1 MIRQPGIDSAEAAG
15 GRLGAVLS
23 APDTGLHDLG
33 GGALLV
39 VEPASVRRVLT
50 EPGDFDFPGDVG
62 RTGDLS
68 ASRGET
74 RSGHLLFP
82 PVPPE
87 QVRVGARVFTE
98 EWSASVARHDVERP
112 GEPYDALR
120 LLRLPVA
127 RATCAAVLPE
137 VGEAVRSRIADL
149 TLDWIDALA
158 PVIAARR
165 PPRRWSRA
173 RRREVSTRQR
183 LERALADA
191 RPTDETPAMTATML
205 AAGIQVPIAAGSW
218 LLAWAADHDGTPTD
232 PMHAVWETLRL
243 TPPTWI
249 TARVALRE
257 VDLEGSTVPAGTLV
271 WVSPLALGRRQELV
285 AGGAPLTDFDPDRWQ
300 EADTR
305 AGAWLPFGAG
315 PHACPGRTLGLALL
329 HELAVWAANR
339 ELLLTEQVG
348 IDQSR
353 GIAPRSCTFTARPR
367 RPR

>member
-1 MIRQPGIDSAEAAG
+1 M
-15 GRLGAVLS
+15 
-23 APDTGLHDLG
+23 
-33 GGALLV
+33 
-39 VEPASVRRVLT
+39 LT
-50 EPGDFDFPGDVG
+50 ETADFDFPGDVG

-68 ASRGET
+68 ASRGES

-87 QVRVGARVFTE
+87 QVRVGARVFDE
-98 EWSASVARHDVERP
+98 EWTTSVARHDVERP
-112 GEPYDALR
+112 GEPYDALH

-137 VGEAVRSRIADL
+137 VGEADRVRVAEL

-165 PPRRWSRA
+165 PPGRWSRT
-173 RRREVSTRQR
+173 RRREASSREH
-183 LERALADA
+183 LERALSDA
-191 RPTDETPAMTATML
+191 RPTDESPAMTATML
-205 AAGIQVPIAAGSW
+205 AAGIQVPIAAGAW
-218 LLAWAADHDGTPTD
+218 LLAWAAHHGTTRTD

-249 TARVALRE
+249 TARVALRD

-271 WVSPLALGRRQELV
+271 WVSPLALGRRQDLV
-285 AGGAPLTDFDPDRWQ
+285 AEGAPLTDFDPERWQ
-300 EADTR
+300 TADRR

-329 HELAVWAANR
+329 HELAVWAANH

-353 GIAPRSCTFTARPR
+353 GIAPRSCTFTALAR
-367 RPR
+367 RERDE